1 MCGDLVGGRDGARP
15 AQGGDGAVERAAPPA
30 GETTVIEVAEP
41 TVKLVAGVEPKSTA
55 LAPVKPVPVT
65 MTELATDTGPETGLT
80 PLTVG
85 AAS

>member
-55 LAPVKPVPVT
+55 LAPVKPVPVM
-65 MTELATDTGPETGLT
+65 MTDGPPASGPATGLT

>member
-1 MCGDLVGGRDGARP
+1 M
-15 AQGGDGAVERAAPPA
+15 
-30 GETTVIEVAEP
+30 
-41 TVKLVAGVEPKSTA
+41 KLVAGVEPKSTA

>member
-1 MCGDLVGGRDGARP
+1 M
-15 AQGGDGAVERAAPPA
+15 AVSWVNEL
-30 GETTVIEVAEP
+30 
-41 TVKLVAGVEPKSTA
+41 TVKLVAALEPKSTA

-65 MTELATDTGPETGLT
+65 MTELATDTGPTGLT

>member
-1 MCGDLVGGRDGARP
+1 MALVPLGVVTVTSTVP
-15 AQGGDGAVERAAPPA
+15 APPT
-30 GETTVIEVAEP
+30 GETAVSWVNEL
-41 TVKLVAGVEPKSTA
+41 TVKLVAALEPKSTA